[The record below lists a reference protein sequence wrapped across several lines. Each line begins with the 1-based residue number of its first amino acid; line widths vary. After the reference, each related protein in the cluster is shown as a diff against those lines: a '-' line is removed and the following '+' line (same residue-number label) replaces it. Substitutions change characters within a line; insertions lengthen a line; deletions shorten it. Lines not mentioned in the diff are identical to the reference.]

1 MTARKGNPGF
11 SLVLSLT
18 VMSAIVL
25 LMLSLATFIAIET
38 RASSHAQV
46 RLMAN
51 LNALAAMRLALAH
64 LQQEAGPDRRA
75 TARADFTVTQ
85 TQAGRNWSTAR
96 NMMWTGVWR
105 NDFPD
110 VPPAWLVSGRHDRPA
125 GTQSASLHSTFL
137 PHVPAGGSNV
147 KPDYPEGVWLPWQTD
162 YAPPSETLIP
172 LVGDATAAGPVDAH
186 PSIVA
191 AQADRIGR
199 PDGRVSLPKVP
210 FPEGRASYAYW
221 IGDEGVKV
229 RLSLS
234 DHRVSGATADDE
246 TRRGAVRAPGR
257 FGLQL
262 IPSLSALDPDVVD
275 PRIASQEDFSL
286 GPPAGLT
293 PAASHAL
300 AKENWPLISYAS
312 RSVLADSHWGGL
324 KVDLSS
330 VFELSD
336 AQFRATEYG
345 AGAGHGTYV
354 WNPHDHRTGA
364 GTPSLTTPVWAD
376 SRNLLRY
383 IEPGWSVD
391 HYLAPTYTV
400 SDITRPGSR
409 IRGPLWEAIRAH
421 HLLYRE
427 VEITAAGPPTLRARA
442 HFPNTRN
449 LAGQVNSSTAH
460 YSHLYNR
467 MDTTEDPWA
476 FDSIRSTPAPKP
488 TKPGV
493 SPYVARQLLAFGL
506 QEDAPTG
513 GLRLVLSPVTVLHN
527 PYNVA
532 LRLQPQTP
540 GDAGMRLSFRW
551 WDAWRLDQSSTAG
564 GGTTWSTDLLTMAMR
579 TGGNPNR
586 SESMRVYIPPVTL
599 EPGEFKAFS
608 LPGPEPA
615 AFDRIGT
622 AVDRFDFLGGFWVNC
637 LTPGGAPLRRNATDT
652 LSVQLRSSGPFYV
665 RHMISCWPGD
675 RLNEAGNSSDAA
687 LFNASS
693 EVTELLSNSID
704 PGRSGFA
711 RAIHIPPSAVLP
723 VAGQPPQPFA
733 ALDYGVRWADDP
745 LPFPV
750 FTRSN
755 PTAPMTRPEATGWGP
770 SAMPAGYATTSS
782 SFKMVVRAVND
793 WTEVIE
799 TDLTGRRG
807 FGGSSASSAG
817 MTHAVYAEVPLRPPL
832 SLAEYAHAN
841 VHLRDQDPLLAAGNS
856 FASPFMERHRV
867 WLYRSD
873 QNNTDVDRSYLLNA
887 ALFDRH
893 FLSGA
898 GPVWSGGSQVTPM
911 TTVLDD
917 FAAGRRPLA
926 NPRISLLDGPNS
938 ANTRRALGS
947 HRTFASA
954 VLLDGGF
961 NVNNVSVD
969 AWAALLGSTKGLP
982 SGDSGPNSPARDANA
997 RFPRAVRDAGAEAQ
1011 NRKPFSSDEA
1021 WGGLTSL
1028 DDRQI
1033 RILAKSI
1040 VDEIRWRCMYP
1051 HRTEEGNNFVAPFH
1065 DTPKAFRGATATSKV
1080 QVPLPFQGMAQFVNR
1095 FTCNT
1100 YPFIGN
1106 GGCLQNAIYRADA
1119 LGAELTTRN
1128 GMTPRPSNDYEQLP
1142 NQGPGQVPWT
1152 RVRINLRAGHAAG
1165 PANGSSQMT
1174 EGAPGSLLQS
1184 DILAAVGSAMVAR
1197 SDTFVIRVYAD
1208 AQKGRDVA
1216 RVWMEALVQRTPEF
1230 IQPDAGQSP
1239 ELLLTSTTNSKLA
1252 NPVLKPANRLLG
1264 RRFKIVRART
1274 LRPEQL

>member
-1 MTARKGNPGF
+1 
-11 SLVLSLT
+11 
-18 VMSAIVL
+18 
-25 LMLSLATFIAIET
+25 
-38 RASSHAQV
+38 
-46 RLMAN
+46 
-51 LNALAAMRLALAH
+51 AA
-64 LQQEAGPDRRA
+64 
-75 TARADFTVTQ
+75 
-85 TQAGRNWSTAR
+85 
-96 NMMWTGVWR
+96 
-105 NDFPD
+105 
-110 VPPAWLVSGRHDRPA
+110 
-125 GTQSASLHSTFL
+125 
-137 PHVPAGGSNV
+137 
-147 KPDYPEGVWLPWQTD
+147 
-162 YAPPSETLIP
+162 
-172 LVGDATAAGPVDAH
+172 
-186 PSIVA
+186 
-191 AQADRIGR
+191 
-199 PDGRVSLPKVP
+199 
-210 FPEGRASYAYW
+210 
-221 IGDEGVKV
+221 
-229 RLSLS
+229 
-234 DHRVSGATADDE
+234 
-246 TRRGAVRAPGR
+246 
-257 FGLQL
+257 
-262 IPSLSALDPDVVD
+262 D
-275 PRIASQEDFSL
+275 PRITAQEDFSL
-286 GPPAGLT
+286 APPAGLT
-293 PAASHAL
+293 PAAALTL
-300 AKENWPLISYAS
+300 AKENWTLLSYAS

-345 AGAGHGTYV
+345 AGAGPSTYA
-354 WNPHDHRTGA
+354 WNPFDHRGGA
-364 GTPSLTTPVWAD
+364 GRPSLTTPVWTDA
-376 SRNLLRY
+376 RNLVRF
-383 IEPGWSVD
+383 IEPGWAAD
-391 HYLAPTYTV
+391 HFLAPTYTV

-409 IRGPLWEAIRAH
+409 IRGPLWEAIRGH

-427 VEITAAGPPTLRARA
+427 VERPAPESPTLRARA
-442 HFPNTRN
+442 HYPNTRS
-449 LAGQVNSSTAH
+449 LAGQVNIGTAH

-467 MDTTEDPWA
+467 MDTSEDPWA
-476 FDSIRSTPAPKP
+476 FDSIRTTPAPKP
-488 TKPGV
+488 IKPGV
-493 SPYVARQLLAFGL
+493 TPYVARQLLVFGL
-506 QEDAPTG
+506 QEDAASRA
-513 GLRLVLSPVTVLHN
+513 LRLVLSPITVLHN
-527 PYNVA
+527 PYNIA
-532 LRLQPQTP
+532 LRIQPEMP
-540 GDAGMRLSFRW
+540 GDAGMRLSFRM
-551 WDAWRLDQSSTAG
+551 WDAWILDHTSTAG
-564 GGTTWSTDLLTMAMR
+564 GGTIWSKNLLEMATR
-579 TGGNPNR
+579 TGGSPNR

-599 EPGEFKAFS
+599 EPGEFKVFS
-608 LPGPEPA
+608 LPGPEPTP
-615 AFDRIGT
+615 FDRIGT
-622 AVDRFDFLGGFWVNC
+622 TVERFDFLGGFWVGC
-637 LTPGGAPLRRNATDT
+637 LTPGSGPLLRNPSDT
-652 LSVQLRSSGPFYV
+652 LSLQLRSSGPFYV

-675 RLNEAGNSSDAA
+675 RLNEVGNSTDPI

-704 PGRSGFA
+704 SGRSGFA
-711 RAIHIPPSAVLP
+711 PPITIPPLAVLP

-733 ALDYGVRWADDP
+733 VMDYGVRWSNDP
-745 LPFPV
+745 LPFPI

-755 PTAPMTRPEATGWGP
+755 PTSLMTRPEATGWGP
-770 SAMPAGYATTSS
+770 SSMPSGYATTSS
-782 SFKMVVRAVND
+782 SFKMLVRGITD
-793 WTEVIE
+793 WTQVIE
-799 TDLTGRRG
+799 TDLGGRQA
-807 FGGSSASSAG
+807 FGGTSSSSAG
-817 MTHAVYAEVPLRPPL
+817 LTHAVYTEVPLRPPL

-856 FASPFMERHRV
+856 FASPFIERHRV
-867 WLYRSD
+867 WVYRSA

-893 FLSGA
+893 FLSGV
-898 GPVWSGGSQVTPM
+898 GPVWVGGSEVTPM
-911 TTVLDD
+911 TTVIDD

-982 SGDSGPNSPARDANA
+982 SGDSGPNSPALDANA

-1028 DDRQI
+1028 DNRQI

-1051 HRTEEGNNFVAPFH
+1051 HRTEEGNNFISPFH
-1065 DTPKAFRGATATSKV
+1065 DTPKTFRGATGTSTT

-1100 YPFIGN
+1100 YQLIGN

-1119 LGAELTTRN
+1119 LGAELTTRV
-1128 GMTPRPSNDYEQLP
+1128 GAAVRPSNDYEQRP

-1152 RVRINLRAGHAAG
+1152 RDNVRLNLRAGHAAG
-1165 PANGSSQMT
+1165 SANGSAQMT

-1184 DILAAVGSAMVAR
+1184 DILAAVGSAMVTR

-1252 NPVLKPANRLLG
+1252 NPALKPANRLLG